1 MSVLLLT
8 VVLAIGQAQEAGAKA
23 QGPTFARPATEAEEI
38 ALALSAL
45 PESLRAD
52 AAVHVLGK
60 DGYRKVKDGGS
71 GLNCLVEQST
81 PDSQEPICWDREGS
95 ETIMPV
101 VFAKATW
108 RQQGVKDDEI
118 ERRVAKGFA
127 DGKFR
132 APRRGGVAYMISA
145 ANYVPA
151 GDRVIHYAPHV
162 MFYAPY
168 LTNKD
173 IGATG
178 KDPNAPWILNEG
190 SPHAYIIV
198 VTRHSGEAR

>member
-60 DGYRKVKDGGS
+60 NGYRKVKDGAS

-95 ETIMPV
+95 DTIMPV

-108 RQQGVKDDEI
+108 RTQGVKGDEI
-118 ERRVAKGFA
+118 ERRVAQGFA
-127 DGKFR
+127 DGRFR
-132 APRRGGVAYMISA
+132 APRHGGVAYMISA

-151 GDRVIHYAPHV
+151 GDRVIHYGPHV

-178 KDPNAPWILNEG
+178 KDPNAPWVLNEG

-198 VTRHSGEAR
+198 VTRHSER